1 MLLDL
6 ANRVA
11 IVTGGSSGIGYAIA
25 KVLAQEGAQVVIT
38 ARRTDLLRKA
48 AASLTTDTGRT
59 VTPIDTDTTD
69 QARVDQMVA
78 AVHNQF
84 SRVDILVNCAAIPGA
99 LASNRI
105 EELDD
110 GALLRDLNTK
120 VVGYARCCK
129 ATAPFMKQRSW
140 GRIINIGGL
149 TAREPQ
155 ALGGLRNVAIC
166 HLTKAVSD
174 QLGPHGITV
183 NALHPGIIRSAH
195 LLDLLGA
202 EAKET
207 GKTLAEVEAEY
218 LAETP
223 TRRYIDMAEI
233 GTAVAFLASSA
244 AASITGESLGVDGGI
259 TRGIYL

>member
-1 MLLDL
+1 MVLDI
-6 ANRVA
+6 ADRVA

-25 KVLAQEGAQVVIT
+25 KALAEEGARVVIA
-38 ARRTDLLRKA
+38 ARRADALQKA
-48 AASLTTDTGRT
+48 AIALGEAAGREI
-59 VTPIDTDTTD
+59 VGIETDTTD
-69 QARVDQMVA
+69 QARVDAMVS
-78 AVHNQF
+78 AVDAKF
-84 SRVDILVNCAAIPGA
+84 SRVDILVNCAASPGA

-105 EELDD
+105 DELDD
-110 GALLRDLNTK
+110 AALLRDLNTK
-120 VVGYARCCK
+120 VIGYARCCK
-129 ATAPFMKQRSW
+129 AVAPFMRRRRW

-166 HLTKAVSD
+166 HLTKALSD
-174 QLGPHGITV
+174 QLGPDGITV
-183 NALHPGIIRSAH
+183 NTVHPGVIRTAH
-195 LLDLLGA
+195 LLELLGA
-202 EAKET
+202 EAKSV
-207 GKTLAEVEAEY
+207 GKTIAEVEASY

-233 GTAVAFLASSA
+233 GTTVTFLASSS

>member
-6 ANRVA
+6 ADRVA
-11 IVTGGSSGIGYAIA
+11 IVTGGSSGIGYSIA
-25 KVLAQEGAQVVIT
+25 RALAQEGAQVVIA
-38 ARRTDLLRKA
+38 ARRTDLLQKA
-48 AASLTTDTGRT
+48 AASLMTETGRK
-59 VTPIDTDTTD
+59 VTAIETDTTD
-69 QARVDQMVA
+69 QVRVDRMVA
-78 AVHNQF
+78 AVNGEF
-84 SRVDILVNCAAIPGA
+84 SRIDILVNCAAIPGA

-129 ATAPFMKQRSW
+129 ATAPFMKRRSW

-166 HLTKAVSD
+166 HLTKALSD

-183 NALHPGIIRSAH
+183 NAIHPGIIRSAH
-195 LLDLLGA
+195 LLELLGA
-202 EAKET
+202 EARQT

-233 GTAVAFLASSA
+233 GTTAAFLASSA
-244 AASITGESLGVDGGI
+244 AASITGESLAVDGGV

>member
-6 ANRVA
+6 VDRVA

-25 KVLAQEGAQVVIT
+25 RALAQEGAHVVIT
-38 ARRTDLLRKA
+38 ARRTDVLQKA
-48 AASLTTDTGRT
+48 AAALTIETGRK
-59 VTPIDTDTTD
+59 VVAIETDTTD
-69 QARVDQMVA
+69 QAKVDRMVA
-78 AVHNQF
+78 AVHDTF
-84 SRVDILVNCAAIPGA
+84 SCVDILVNCAAIPGA

-129 ATAPFMKQRSW
+129 AVAPFMKRRSW

-166 HLTKAVSD
+166 HLTKALSD

-183 NALHPGIIRSAH
+183 NVLHPGIIMSAH
-195 LLDLLGA
+195 LLELLGA
-202 EAKET
+202 EASRP
-207 GKTLAEVEAEY
+207 A
-218 LAETP
+218 
-223 TRRYIDMAEI
+223 RRWRK
-233 GTAVAFLASSA
+233 SRR
-244 AASITGESLGVDGGI
+244 SILP
-259 TRGIYL
+259 RHLL

>member
-1 MLLDL
+1 MVLDL
-6 ANRVA
+6 ADRVA

-25 KVLAQEGAQVVIT
+25 KTLAQEGAHVVIT
-38 ARRTDLLRKA
+38 ARRADVLRKA
-48 AASLTTDTGRT
+48 ATALTADTGRD
-59 VTPIDTDTTD
+59 VIAIETDTTD
-69 QARVDQMVA
+69 QAKVERMVA
-78 AVHNQF
+78 AVNEKF
-84 SRVDILVNCAAIPGA
+84 SRIDILVNCAAIPGA

-110 GALLRDLNTK
+110 GALLRDLDTK

-129 ATAPFMKQRSW
+129 ATAPFMKQRRW

-166 HLTKAVSD
+166 HLTKALSD

-183 NALHPGIIRSAH
+183 NAVHPGVIRSAH
-195 LLDLLGA
+195 LLELLGV
-202 EAKET
+202 EATQT
-207 GKTLAEVEAEY
+207 GKTLAEVESEY

-223 TRRYIDMAEI
+223 TRRYIEMAEI
-233 GTAVAFLASSA
+233 ATTTAFLASSA

>member
-1 MLLDL
+1 MTIDF
-6 ANRVA
+6 ADRVA

-25 KVLAQEGAQVVIT
+25 RSLAQEGAHVVIT
-38 ARRTDLLRKA
+38 ARRAEVLQKA
-48 AASLTTDTGRT
+48 AISLTAETGGKLT
-59 VTPIDTDTTD
+59 AFETDTTD
-69 QARVDQMVA
+69 QAKVDRMVA
-78 AVHNQF
+78 AVNDKF
-84 SRVDILVNCAAIPGA
+84 SRVDILVNCAALPGA
-99 LASNRI
+99 LASNRL
-105 EELDD
+105 EDLDD
-110 GALLRDLNTK
+110 SALLRDLNTK

-129 ATAPFMKQRSW
+129 ATAPFMKRRSW

-166 HLTKAVSD
+166 HLTKALSD

-183 NALHPGIIRSAH
+183 NAVHPGIIRSAH
-195 LLDLLGA
+195 LLELLGA
-202 EAKET
+202 EAEQT
-207 GKTLAEVEAEY
+207 GKTLEEVEAEC

-233 GTAVAFLASSA
+233 GATVAFLASSA
-244 AASITGESLGVDGGI
+244 AASITGESLGVDGGV

>member
-1 MLLDL
+1 MVIDL
-6 ANRVA
+6 AGRVA

-25 KVLAQEGAQVVIT
+25 RTLALEGAHVVIT
-38 ARRTDLLRKA
+38 ARRADVLQKA
-48 AASLTTDTGRT
+48 ATSLTVETGRK
-59 VTPIDTDTTD
+59 VIAIETDTTD
-69 QARVDQMVA
+69 QARVDLMVA
-78 AVHNQF
+78 AVNDKF

-129 ATAPFMKQRSW
+129 AIVPFMKLRGW

-166 HLTKAVSD
+166 HLTKTLSD
-174 QLGPHGITV
+174 QLGPHGVTV
-183 NALHPGIIRSAH
+183 NAVHPGIIRSAH
-195 LLDLLGA
+195 LLELLGE
-202 EAKET
+202 EAKQT
-207 GKTLAEVEAEY
+207 GKTLAQVEAEY

-223 TRRYIDMAEI
+223 TRRYIDMTEI
-233 GTAVAFLASSA
+233 GATTAFLASSA
-244 AASITGESLGVDGGI
+244 AASITGESLAVDGGV